1 MVRKMVSRIGEDL
14 PPLREQKKEMN
25 AKAAAS
31 AAVLL
36 MGRGMKP
43 RRIIPPFLIE
53 FVTEIF
59 AFCFDFFRTVS
70 SIIVDKKRGPGGTA
84 AWWEKE
90 FRKRE

>member
-1 MVRKMVSRIGEDL
+1 MW
-14 PPLREQKKEMN
+14 EQKKEMN

-36 MGRGMKP
+36 MGRGIKP
-43 RRIIPPFLIE
+43 RRVIPSFLIE

-59 AFCFDFFRTVS
+59 AFCFDFFCPVS